1 MLSLKWPPLTQLLFF
16 FVFEGVAKMAVLTT
30 DSLRGPDLG
39 FWREVVW
46 GGARSILLPCQRP
59 GYVDRLPEC

>member
-1 MLSLKWPPLTQLLFF
+1 M
-16 FVFEGVAKMAVLTT
+16 FEGVAKMAALTA